1 MLKVLDDT
9 ELDGEFA
16 RMLAERERQEEL
28 GQVKTGKVIAIQ
40 DNGLLVDV
48 GEKLEGFLGLAE
60 VADKDGKIPFNV
72 GDEIVVFVSAGRW

>member
-9 ELDGEFA
+9 EDNGEFA

-48 GEKLEGFLGLAE
+48 
-60 VADKDGKIPFNV
+60 VR
-72 GDEIVVFVSAGRW
+72 S